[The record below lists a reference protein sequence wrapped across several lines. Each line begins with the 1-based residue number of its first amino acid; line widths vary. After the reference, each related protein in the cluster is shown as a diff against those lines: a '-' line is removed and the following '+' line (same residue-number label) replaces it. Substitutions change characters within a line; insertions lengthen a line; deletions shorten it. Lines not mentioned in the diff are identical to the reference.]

1 MMAAAW
7 STFICEQC
15 HLLYGN
21 AIGRLSGPGSRID
34 AADRGSRNAACGK
47 RPAAALN
54 PAHSSAISSRCSSSV
69 RRSVWRSASVD
80 QRVLLR
86 RRVDAERD
94 LGPAEDRLA
103 LGLAQLV
110 GIVDVVGNRV
120 VELDPRAPGRGSAAG
135 GFAPD
140 DERDVEV
147 SAEQVEVRVVEER
160 LLRDPGA
167 DHDRARAAGA
177 DRTGDEPRRVA
188 VLPRTLGHRDAV
200 DAREQPGRAA
210 VVAGC
215 LRGFD
220 HEAERVLPGSGLAV
234 LFGPTDPGDHR
245 RVRVEVTPAFPT
257 RVRRR
262 HPRHPVS

>member
-1 MMAAAW
+1 M
-7 STFICEQC
+7 
-15 HLLYGN
+15 LYGN

-34 AADRGSRNAACGK
+34 AAVPRFAERGVREAAGGGAEPGPQLGDLVAVLVE
-47 RPAAALN
+47 RAALRV
-54 PAHSSAISSRCSSSV
+54 AQRA
-69 RRSVWRSASVD
+69 VD

-140 DERDVEV
+140 DERDVEAA
-147 SAEQVEVRVVEER
+147 AEQVEVRVVEER
-160 LLRDPGA
+160 LLGDPGA

-245 RVRVEVTPAFPT
+245 RARVEVTPAFPT
-257 RVRRR
+257 RARRR
-262 HPRHPVS
+262 HLRHPVS